1 MKTLEIIEGKPKG
14 NSGSYHYADKN
25 IQAVHEALGIP
36 YQAIGEFAL
45 TDAISLSKSGVVA
58 VKFDNG
64 ATCFGYVNFESNRP
78 TKQTLIKISKM
89 AGVTRAAYFGK
100 DGSQEWAGLM

>member
-1 MKTLEIIEGKPKG
+1 MKTLEIIEAEPKG
-14 NSGSYHYADKN
+14 NSGSSHYADKN

-45 TDAISLSKSGVVA
+45 LDMLNFSTYGIQV

-64 ATCFGYVNFESNRP
+64 AVCFGILNFESNRP

>member
-64 ATCFGYVNFESNRP
+64 ATCFGYVNFDFPSF
-78 TKQTLIKISKM
+78 KTLRMISKM
-89 AGVTRAAYFGK
+89 PTVTRVAYFGK
-100 DGSQEWAGLM
+100 DGSQEWAGSM